1 MKEISLKILLFILST
16 ASFWGVAAKSNVVL
30 EHAETL
36 SFDKKQKAD
45 CQVLKGNVRFRHEGA
60 LLFCDSAYFYTNDMV
75 SDYDRSLYESKV
87 NYDKAVQSSVVIFKD
102 GEIYA
107 GLNPDADSM
116 KSDEDVK
123 NWLSKYIDIE

>member
-1 MKEISLKILLFILST
+1 
-16 ASFWGVAAKSNVVL
+16 
-30 EHAETL
+30 
-36 SFDKKQKAD
+36 
-45 CQVLKGNVRFRHEGA
+45 
-60 LLFCDSAYFYTNDMV
+60 MV
-75 SDYDRSLYESKV
+75 SEYDRSLYESNV
-87 NYDKAVQSSVVIFKD
+87 NYEKVIQSSVVIFKD